1 MITLKIILFVLFI
14 PVFYSQGISQ
24 FRQESVTFDSVDY
37 KSLTI
42 VHNSE
47 IAKKIFKQKKS
58 SRTIRP
64 RILMNREKAL
74 FCEIENQIQKI
85 SKIPLRVRIGN
96 LDYVNKIEGKNFS
109 HIDYFSNLQTSK
121 P

>member
-1 MITLKIILFVLFI
+1 ML
-14 PVFYSQGISQ
+14 VFYSQGISQ

-37 KSLTI
+37 KSWTI
-42 VHNSE
+42 VNNSG
-47 IAKKIFKQKKS
+47 IAKNIFKQKS
-58 SRTIRP
+58 SRTIGS
-64 RILMNREKAL
+64 RIVMNREKPL
-74 FCEIENQIQKI
+74 FCELEYQIQKT

-109 HIDYFSNLQTSK
+109 HIDYISNLQTIK

>member
-1 MITLKIILFVLFI
+1 MFCA
-14 PVFYSQGISQ
+14 QGISQ
-24 FRQESVTFDSVDY
+24 FKQESVVLDSAEY
-37 KSLTI
+37 KSWI
-42 VHNSE
+42 IINNSD
-47 IAKKIFKQKKS
+47 IAKNLFRQKS
-58 SRTIRP
+58 TQTIGSRIV
-64 RILMNREKAL
+64 MNRDKAI

-109 HIDYFSNLQTSK
+109 HIDYISNLQTTK